1 MRRHLCWNF
10 RLRAIKHIEFPLDHE
25 HITVAL
31 MYTPSLFC
39 VGKACLGFVYQVFP
53 RKVQLSIS
61 DEVFPIVRI
70 VYVYCL
76 YVSKLIGNEWD
87 YMSTLSVLHCISG
100 YTCMQVGKGY
110 LVKEICMY

>member
-1 MRRHLCWNF
+1 
-10 RLRAIKHIEFPLDHE
+10 
-25 HITVAL
+25 